1 MLSRVIASWLVVL
14 ILAPFTAPF
23 PTCDLATLFGTS
35 PVAEDAGHGP
45 ASGALSHDAA
55 VVNGP
60 AVNGTGRTRWLP
72 AFLAPAL
79 SSKTP
84 SSSSSLQATA
94 AVAPLVKTNTALGTV
109 LRV

>member
-60 AVNGTGRTRWLP
+60 AVNRIGPTRWLP
-72 AFLAPAL
+72 AVIVPAL
-79 SSKTP
+79 SSKP
-84 SSSSSLQATA
+84 ASSSIPPGSA
-94 AVAPLVKTNTALGTV
+94 ALAPLIKKSTALGTV